1 MVKISY
7 LLLSVLSATIVNA
20 QETETI
26 VDDEITVENT
36 ANAQETETIVDDVVT
51 VENTTNALATETIV
65 DDEVTVEDTK
75 DEEIIIG
82 EDNPADEADPW
93 AYEESYETSMM
104 VEPVQAKLWSQIDFW
119 MGVTWG
125 LYVPFS
131 SYARDDDCYSKF
143 V

>member
-7 LLLSVLSATIVNA
+7 LLLSVLSATI
-20 QETETI
+20 
-26 VDDEITVENT
+26 
-36 ANAQETETIVDDVVT
+36 ANAQETETIVDDKVT
-51 VENTTNALATETIV
+51 VEN
-65 DDEVTVEDTK
+65 TK

-82 EDNPADEADPW
+82 VDNPADEADPW
-93 AYEESYETSMM
+93 ANEESYETSMM

-131 SYARDDDCYSKF
+131 SYARYDDCYSRF
-143 V
+143 VEAADKLIDYHSRFD

>member
-7 LLLSVLSATIVNA
+7 LLLSVLSATIANA

-26 VDDEITVENT
+26 VDDE
-36 ANAQETETIVDDVVT
+36 VT
-51 VENTTNALATETIV
+51 VENI
-65 DDEVTVEDTK
+65 K
-75 DEEIIIG
+75 DEEIIID
-82 EDNPADEADPW
+82 EDSLADEADPW
-93 AYEESYETSMM
+93 AYEESYQTSMM

-131 SYARDDDCYSKF
+131 AYARDDDCYSRF
-143 V
+143 VGVADKLIDYH